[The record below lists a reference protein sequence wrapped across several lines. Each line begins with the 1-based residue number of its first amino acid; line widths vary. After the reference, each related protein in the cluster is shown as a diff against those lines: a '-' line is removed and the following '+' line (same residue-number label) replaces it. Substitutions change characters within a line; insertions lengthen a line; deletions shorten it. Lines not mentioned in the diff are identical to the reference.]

1 MKHKI
6 SGYFS
11 KFSNNSI
18 NPSNNIFQSKN
29 SQKSL
34 NSINNTNSLLT
45 FQNSNNSSQK
55 KSRKKVFKSVY
66 TGYSKNT
73 FGSIPYKTEN
83 FLITDKIE
91 NKRFSDVKSIF
102 YFDRLRN
109 PGVGNYNLSK
119 DFTLP
124 GWSTKFGGYNNRFKT
139 SFNEIPGVG
148 DYDIEENKILE
159 DKRNNIRYKSL
170 FKKSN
175 SSLKKKLIEIN
186 PEINN
191 NLGPTSTTYT
201 PIYQDE
207 LMKLKKMYTFDSF
220 IGRDK
225 YTGVDMPFSSKN
237 DNPGPGFYMNNNNL
251 FGTNNKQLK
260 FNYKEKDNSE
270 VNSEIEKNPDKTV
283 KKYCNKKDLP
293 NFKLK
298 SRSPKYND
306 FQILTFEE
314 LSLKN
319 KSEKLKSKNKN
330 MIEELLKNKPD
341 IQKTAYNLKFKID
354 QERELEYIK
363 SILGNDNGKP
373 DLFYLSSPRWKENKY
388 KLRTPGPA
396 YYFNYFP

>member
-1 MKHKI
+1 MKNKI
-6 SGYFS
+6 SANFS

-18 NPSNNIFQSKN
+18 KPSINFFQSKN
-29 SQKSL
+29 SQNSL
-34 NSINNTNSLLT
+34 NSINNTNSLT

-55 KSRKKVFKSVY
+55 KHRKKVFKSVY

-73 FGSIPYKTEN
+73 FGSIPNKTEN

-119 DFTLP
+119 DFTLS
-124 GWSTKFGGYNNRFKT
+124 GWSMKFGGDNDRFKT

-148 DYDIEENKILE
+148 DYDIEKNNILE

-186 PEINN
+186 PENKN

-201 PIYQDE
+201 PIYQDD
-207 LMKLKKMYTFDSF
+207 LIKLKKRYNFDSF
-220 IGRDK
+220 VGRDK
-225 YTGVDMPFSSKN
+225 FTGVDMPFSSKN
-237 DNPGPGFYMNNNNL
+237 DNPGPGFYMHNNNL
-251 FGTNNKQLK
+251 FGSNNRQLK
-260 FNYKEKDNSE
+260 FNYKEKNKTE
-270 VNSEIEKNPDKTV
+270 ENLEIKKNPDKAV
-283 KKYCNKKDLP
+283 KKYFNKKDLP

-298 SRSPKYND
+298 SRSPKYNE

-319 KSEKLKSKNKN
+319 KTEKIKTKNKN
-330 MIEELLKNKPD
+330 IIEELMKKKPD

-363 SILGNDNGKP
+363 SILGNDNGRP

-388 KLRTPGPA
+388 KLSTPGPA